1 MKWLVPNIPS
11 VVGAGAMRK
20 RRWTALE
27 EYARSGPSLHGVEN
41 QLTELVAEI
50 VNSWGYDMPGDTGSA
65 TRLVADLGFQS
76 VDLVMLML
84 AIEAHWDVSG
94 IPFEQ
99 LLLVDGSRYLDELSI
114 GDLSRFLAEELGRLT
129 AVPSPASDGS

>member
-1 MKWLVPNIPS
+1 
-11 VVGAGAMRK
+11 
-20 RRWTALE
+20 LE
-27 EYARSGPSLHGVEN
+27 EYARSDLSLHGVEN

-50 VNSWGYDMPGDTGSA
+50 VNGWGYDMPGDTGSA
-65 TRLVADLGFQS
+65 TCFVADLGFQS
-76 VDLVMLML
+76 VDFVMLML

-99 LLLVDGSRYLDELSI
+99 LLLVDESRYLDELSI
-114 GDLSRFLAEELGRLT
+114 GDLSQFLAEQLGRST